1 MYGHIPEAMKRVI
14 EPVVEGHD
22 LELVDVERRTGP
34 TPWLL
39 RVIVDN
45 AQGDGRVPVERCAEV
60 ARELGVHLDAE
71 DLVPVRFDLEVS
83 SPGLSRVL
91 GRERDFHAACGRRV
105 KIETR
110 EAIDGRRRFTGVL
123 LALAVGRVCME
134 QDDAEKVEIPFDAIV
149 RAKALYEFSKADF
162 ASPQRRKNKT
172 RSTS

>member
-1 MYGHIPEAMKRVI
+1 MYGEIPEAMKRVI

-34 TPWLL
+34 APWLL

-45 AQGDGRVPVERCAEV
+45 ARGDGRVPVELCAEV

-83 SPGLSRVL
+83 SPGLSRIL
-91 GRERDFHAACGRRV
+91 GRECDFHAARGRRV

-123 LALAVGRVCME
+123 QGLSNGLVCIE
-134 QDDAEKVEIPFDAIV
+134 QDAEKVEIPFDAIA
-149 RAKALYEFSKADF
+149 RAKSLYEFSKADF
-162 ASPQRRKNKT
+162 ATSQRRKNKT